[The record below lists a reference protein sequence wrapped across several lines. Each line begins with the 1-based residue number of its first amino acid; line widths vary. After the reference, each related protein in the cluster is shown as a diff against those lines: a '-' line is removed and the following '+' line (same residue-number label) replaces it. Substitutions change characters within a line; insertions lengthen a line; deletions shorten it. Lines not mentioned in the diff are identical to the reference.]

1 MFGSQLGSIIT
12 RLRKN
17 KLAIAGFFI
26 LMLFV
31 ILAVFADY
39 IADYEQVVIKQ
50 NLSNTFAKPGTSAL
64 LGTDDLGRDIFARI
78 VHGTRISLTIGFISV
93 TLSVIIGGLL
103 GALAGYWGGRL
114 DNIVMRIM
122 DIFLAIPS
130 ILLSIAIVS
139 ALGPS
144 FFNLVLALSVSTVP
158 VYARIVRASVLS
170 IRGQEFIEAAHAIG
184 SKDFYIIIKHI
195 IPNVFSPII
204 VQATLGVASAILSI
218 AGLSFIGLGVEPPTP
233 EWGSMLAGGRTLIR
247 RAPWITTYP
256 GIAIMLSILS
266 LNLLGDGLRD
276 ALDPRLK

>member
-1 MFGSQLGSIIT
+1 MFGSQLNSIIN
-12 RLRKN
+12 RLKKN
-17 KLAIAGFFI
+17 KLAVVGLFI
-26 LMLFV
+26 LIIFV

-39 IADYEQVVIKQ
+39 IANYDHVVIKQ
-50 NLSNTFAKPGTSAL
+50 NLSNTFAKPGTTNL

-93 TLSVIIGGLL
+93 SLSIMIGGML
-103 GALAGYWGGRL
+103 GAIAGYSGGRF

-139 ALGPS
+139 ALGTS
-144 FFNLVLALSVSTVP
+144 FINLVFALSISTIP
-158 VYARIVRASVLS
+158 IYARIVRASVLS

-184 SKDFYIIIKHI
+184 AKKLYIIIKHV

-204 VQATLGVASAILSI
+204 VQGTLGVASAILSI

-256 GIAIMLSILS
+256 GIAIMLSILA